1 MPKELLEIQ
10 FTEKAIKNLQLIAR
24 SVSEFTGYA
33 SSGIRILEE
42 LENSINHLAMF
53 PEMGVRGKVANT
65 RELYHNRHR
74 IVYEIK
80 SNIVIIKTVIH
91 CSKLYP

>member
-1 MPKELLEIQ
+1 MNLLDMPVVV
-10 FTEKAIKNLQLIAR
+10 F
-24 SVSEFTGYA
+24 VSWK
-33 SSGIRILEE
+33 I

-65 RELYHNRHR
+65 RELYHNRYR